1 MSQVVDVASL
11 LDPGFA
17 AARLPARQDGPDL
30 LLAPPGAACPEA
42 AREQWQGLR
51 EVLAKEVS
59 VHLATAPSGGDGAWA
74 PEALVVGRDAG
85 GTRRYLPGAAGHVEG
100 AESIPWESGDF
111 DAAVE
116 PLDRDAAYVLYCA
129 SGRRAGEALAR
140 MTELGFTDVHNAG
153 GLEDVADVVGP
164 VVTDG

>member
-1 MSQVVDVASL
+1 MIRTLLTALALLAVLTGCASDSDPEPGPATTSESSTAAAEVMAPDEARALVDSGASLVDV
-11 LDPGFA
+11 
-17 AARLPARQDGPDL
+17 RNPD
-30 LLAPPGAACPEA
+30 E
-42 AREQWQGLR
+42 
-51 EVLAKEVS
+51 
-59 VHLATAPSGGDGAWA
+59 
-74 PEALVVGRDAG
+74 
-85 GTRRYLPGAAGHVEG
+85 YAAGHVEG

-111 DAAVE
+111 DDAVE

>member
-1 MSQVVDVASL
+1 MIRTLLTSL
-11 LDPGFA
+11 A
-17 AARLPARQDGPDL
+17 
-30 LLAPPGAACPEA
+30 LLAVITGCASDSDPEPEA
-42 AREQWQGLR
+42 ATTSESSAAGA
-51 EVLAKEVS
+51 EVVTPDEAS
-59 VHLATAPSGGDGAWA
+59 
-74 PEALVVGRDAG
+74 ALVDSGATLVDVRNPDE
-85 GTRRYLPGAAGHVEG
+85 YAAGHVEG

-116 PLDRDAAYVLYCA
+116 PLDRDATYVLYCA

>member
-1 MSQVVDVASL
+1 MIRTLLTALALLAVLTGCAGDSDPEPEPTTSESSTAGAEVMTPDEARALVDSGASLVDV
-11 LDPGFA
+11 
-17 AARLPARQDGPDL
+17 RNPD
-30 LLAPPGAACPEA
+30 E
-42 AREQWQGLR
+42 
-51 EVLAKEVS
+51 
-59 VHLATAPSGGDGAWA
+59 
-74 PEALVVGRDAG
+74 
-85 GTRRYLPGAAGHVEG
+85 YAAGHVEG

-164 VVTDG
+164 VVTGG

>member
-1 MSQVVDVASL
+1 MAPDEARALVESGASLVDV
-11 LDPGFA
+11 
-17 AARLPARQDGPDL
+17 RNPD
-30 LLAPPGAACPEA
+30 E
-42 AREQWQGLR
+42 
-51 EVLAKEVS
+51 
-59 VHLATAPSGGDGAWA
+59 
-74 PEALVVGRDAG
+74 
-85 GTRRYLPGAAGHVEG
+85 YAAGHVEG

-164 VVTDG
+164 VVTGG

>member
-1 MSQVVDVASL
+1 VIRTLLTALALLAVLTGCASDSDPEPEPATTSESSTAGAEVMNPDEARALVDSGATLVDV
-11 LDPGFA
+11 
-17 AARLPARQDGPDL
+17 RNPD
-30 LLAPPGAACPEA
+30 E
-42 AREQWQGLR
+42 
-51 EVLAKEVS
+51 
-59 VHLATAPSGGDGAWA
+59 
-74 PEALVVGRDAG
+74 
-85 GTRRYLPGAAGHVEG
+85 YAAGHVEG

-164 VVTDG
+164 VVTGG

>member
-1 MSQVVDVASL
+1 MIRTLLTALALLAVLTGCAGDSDPEPEAPTTSESSTAGAEVMTPDEARALVDSGASLVDV
-11 LDPGFA
+11 
-17 AARLPARQDGPDL
+17 RNPD
-30 LLAPPGAACPEA
+30 E
-42 AREQWQGLR
+42 
-51 EVLAKEVS
+51 
-59 VHLATAPSGGDGAWA
+59 
-74 PEALVVGRDAG
+74 
-85 GTRRYLPGAAGHVEG
+85 YAAGHVEG

-164 VVTDG
+164 VVTGG

>member
-1 MSQVVDVASL
+1 MIRTLLTALALLAVLTGCASDSDPEPEPATTSESSTAGAEVMSPDEARALVDSGATLVDV
-11 LDPGFA
+11 
-17 AARLPARQDGPDL
+17 RNPD
-30 LLAPPGAACPEA
+30 E
-42 AREQWQGLR
+42 
-51 EVLAKEVS
+51 
-59 VHLATAPSGGDGAWA
+59 
-74 PEALVVGRDAG
+74 
-85 GTRRYLPGAAGHVEG
+85 YAAGHVEG

>member
-1 MSQVVDVASL
+1 MIRTLLTSL
-11 LDPGFA
+11 A
-17 AARLPARQDGPDL
+17 
-30 LLAPPGAACPEA
+30 LLAVLTGCASDSDPEPEA
-42 AREQWQGLR
+42 ATTSESSTAGA
-51 EVLAKEVS
+51 EVM
-59 VHLATAPSGGDGAWA
+59 TADEAS
-74 PEALVVGRDAG
+74 ALVASGATLVDVRNPDE
-85 GTRRYLPGAAGHVEG
+85 YAAGHVEG

-116 PLDRDAAYVLYCA
+116 PLDRDATYVLYCA

-164 VVTDG
+164 VVTDD

>member
-1 MSQVVDVASL
+1 VIRTFLTALALLAVLTGCASDSDPEPDPATSSVSSTAGAEVMTPDEARALVDSGASLVDV
-11 LDPGFA
+11 
-17 AARLPARQDGPDL
+17 RNPD
-30 LLAPPGAACPEA
+30 E
-42 AREQWQGLR
+42 
-51 EVLAKEVS
+51 
-59 VHLATAPSGGDGAWA
+59 
-74 PEALVVGRDAG
+74 
-85 GTRRYLPGAAGHVEG
+85 YAAGHVEG